1 MPEQQSTAVM
11 EPEQTPATPP
21 TPTIFDQMEQ
31 EFGEWRRR
39 MAEMFRRPF
48 ASLAGPPLMPEGTW
62 APRAD
67 AVRADG
73 GLVIKADL
81 PGVKQEDIRL
91 TVQDGVLTIEGTR
104 KEDKEVKDGRA
115 YMAERFRGAFA
126 RSFALPD
133 GVDTAAITATYADG
147 VLEVRVP
154 LPTTA
159 VTEPTTIPITT

>member
-1 MPEQQSTAVM
+1 
-11 EPEQTPATPP
+11 
-21 TPTIFDQMEQ
+21 MEQ
-31 EFGEWRRR
+31 EFGDWRRR
-39 MAEMFRRPF
+39 MTELFRRPF
-48 ASLAGPPLMPEGTW
+48 ASLAGPPLLAGTAW

-73 GLVIKADL
+73 GLVIKAEL

-91 TVQDGVLTIEGTR
+91 MVQDGVLTIEGTR
-104 KEDKEVKDGRA
+104 QEDKEVQEGRA

-133 GVDTAAITATYADG
+133 GVDTTAITASYTDG

>member
-1 MPEQQSTAVM
+1 MSEQQATAVM
-11 EPEQTPATPP
+11 EPENTPATPS
-21 TPTIFDQMEQ
+21 TPTIFDQIDQ

-39 MAEMFRRPF
+39 MTELFRRPF
-48 ASLAGPPLMPEGTW
+48 ASLAGPPLMVGTAW

-67 AVRADG
+67 AFRADG
-73 GLVIKADL
+73 GLVIKAEL

-104 KEDKEVKDGRA
+104 QEDKEVKDARA

-133 GVDTAAITATYADG
+133 GVDTAAITATYTDG

-154 LPTTA
+154 LPA
-159 VTEPTTIPITT
+159 PAATEPTTFPITT